1 MSVVATPVN
10 NSSNSSVE
18 SLRLFTRDYFSK
30 NPLHDDVEFTDEELR
45 IALEQTCLHA
55 NIIGRPTAFTVETF
69 PNQYVLNL
77 GAVAYL
83 QKSEAI
89 RQLRNQASFQDGNIQ
104 GVGIDDKS
112 SGYLQLSQMMN
123 QEFTQHVQNIKITS
137 NLPVSGFKSPL
148 GRSVYTR

>member
-1 MSVVATPVN
+1 MAVIATPV
-10 NSSNSSVE
+10 SKSNSNVE
-18 SLRLFTRDYFSK
+18 SLRLFIRDYFDK
-30 NPLHDDVEFTDEELR
+30 NPLHDAVEFTDEELKV
-45 IALEQTCLHA
+45 ALEQSCLHA
-55 NIIGRPTAFTVETF
+55 NVIGRPTSYALSSF

-112 SGYLQLSQMMN
+112 SGYLQLSQMMQ
-123 QEFTQHVQNIKITS
+123 QEFTQHVQNMKITS
-137 NLPVSGFKSPL
+137 NLPVSGFRSPL

>member
-1 MSVVATPVN
+1 MAVLATPVSKA
-10 NSSNSSVE
+10 NSNVAG
-18 SLRLFTRDYFSK
+18 LRLFIRDYFDK
-30 NPLHDDVEFTDEELR
+30 NPLHDDVEFTDEELQ
-45 IALEQTCLHA
+45 ISLEQSCLHA
-55 NIIGRPTAFTVETF
+55 NVIGRPTSYTLSSF

-112 SGYLQLSQMMN
+112 SGYLQLSQMMQ
-123 QEFTQHVQNIKITS
+123 QEFTQHVQNMKVTS
-137 NLPVSGFKSPL
+137 NLPISGFRSPL
-148 GRSVYTR
+148 GRSVYSR

>member
-1 MSVVATPVN
+1 M
-10 NSSNSSVE
+10 
-18 SLRLFTRDYFSK
+18 
-30 NPLHDDVEFTDEELR
+30 
-45 IALEQTCLHA
+45 ALSQTVSHA
-55 NIIGRPTAFTVETF
+55 NIIGRPTSYTVSNF
-69 PNQYVLNL
+69 PNSYVLNL

-89 RQLRNQASFQDGNIQ
+89 RQLRNQASYQDGNIQ

-112 SGYLQLSQMMN
+112 AGYMQLAQVMQ

-137 NLPVSGFKSPL
+137 NLGVSGFKSPL